1 MEYYDY
7 GIIGGGPAG
16 YTAGMF
22 LAKQGYNVILFEKDK
37 LGGTCLNRGCI
48 PTKSFLHSSELYSEI
63 ISASEIG
70 VSYDNLRF
78 DFSKV
83 IEKKD
88 KTVERVRK
96 SLELAVKNS
105 GVKII
110 YAEACIKDKN
120 TIIADNNMYS
130 VDRIIVATGA
140 KPKEINGLEFD
151 GKFILNSDDVLNI
164 SSLPKSVLIVGS
176 GAIGIEW
183 ARIFSNFG
191 AEVTIVETAEHLIPN
206 ADIDVSKRIER
217 IFKQKKI
224 KYYTKDSVAKIENK
238 KVLLKSGAELTPD
251 FVLVAAGREP
261 VLPVCDDSCIV
272 IGDSCGEIQLAHYA
286 IHQAKQLALGI
297 TYNRDLI
304 PSVIYGN
311 PEIAWV
317 GKREQDCGEDCKK
330 ILLPVTALGKAW
342 CDDATEGFI
351 KLITKDGRILGA
363 HIVSKEASS
372 LIHTVLIAM
381 QNNLNVGELKKICF
395 AHPTYSEGIFDIIIN
410 L

>member
-105 GVKII
+105 GVKTI

-224 KYYTKDSVAKIENK
+224 KYYTKDSVSKIENK

>member
-22 LAKQGYNVILFEKDK
+22 LAKQGHSVILFEKDK
-37 LGGTCLNRGCI
+37 LGGTCLNKGCI
-48 PTKSFLHSSELYSEI
+48 PTKSLLHSSELYAEI
-63 ISASEIG
+63 LSSNSIG
-70 VSYDNLRF
+70 VGFENLEF

-83 IEKKD
+83 VEKKD
-88 KTVERVRK
+88 KTVEKIRK

-105 GVKII
+105 GVKIV

-120 TIIADNNMYS
+120 TITAENNEYKIGN
-130 VDRIIVATGA
+130 IITAAGS
-140 KPKEINGLEFD
+140 KPRELKGLEFD
-151 GKFILNSDDVLNI
+151 GKFILSSDDVLNLNT
-164 SSLPKSVLIVGS
+164 LPKSVLIIGS

-191 AEVTIVETAEHLIPN
+191 TEVTVVEIAEHLIPT

-217 IFKQKKI
+217 IFKQKKV
-224 KYYTKDSVAKIENK
+224 KFYTKDSIEKINDK
-238 KVLLKSGAELTPD
+238 QVFLKSGAELSPD
-251 FVLVAAGREP
+251 FILVAVGRSP
-261 VLPVCDDSCIV
+261 VLPIYCCDSTI

-286 IHQAKQLALGI
+286 IHQAKELALGI
-297 TYNRDLI
+297 PYNKDLI
-304 PSVIYGN
+304 PSIIYGN

-317 GKREQDCGEDCKK
+317 GKREQDCGDDCKK
-330 ILLPVTALGKAW
+330 LLLPITALGKAW

-351 KLITKDGRILGA
+351 KLITKEDKIIGA

-372 LIHTVLIAM
+372 LIHILLTAM
-381 QNNLNVGELKKICF
+381 QNNISINDMKKLCF
-395 AHPTYSEGIFDIIIN
+395 AHPTYSEGIFDILIN